1 MSSSSTAGP
10 GAVAP
15 HHTSVWALVGAD
27 IAEVDDMFCVEPLE
41 EGVEACRLDVA
52 DREGQCLDPR
62 RGDGQQ

>member
-1 MSSSSTAGP
+1 MSSLGTAGS
-10 GAVAP
+10 GAAAP

-41 EGVEACRLDVA
+41 EGVEAGCLDVA
-52 DREGQCLDPR
+52 EGEGQCLDPR